1 MGIIWKNMSLENM
14 LHVYPGAM
22 LTARRQYP
30 EGNPHVLLRA
40 GQKVC
45 KWHEDNN
52 TLEECTKT
60 YRGDFYKPISGSPE
74 ASLYW
79 GDFWEKE
86 PIAKVPKV
94 VSREELRKA
103 QREQI
108 AKAAK
113 TQIAGKRLS
122 TGTAISLGVFERK
135 LKRFGLDKN
144 IEWRV
149 CESYELKSTN
159 DHDRILIEDNGQ
171 QHELNFSEHYQRDY
185 YGASEF
191 WKRLDAL
198 EGQTVLLCFANT
210 QLQGEPVLI
219 DVRLPDDIGEF
230 DSKINA
236 LKLEDRKLRESYKTA
251 LHETTLKAVDLH
263 DEEVALQKQF
273 DEASNRLKE
282 KAKANSDEERRL
294 KAERQQKTGQMQKRR
309 EAELLKLATF
319 LPVAKK
325 LEAEAIEEKI
335 TPLEPSTRAVRRTKP
350 SVLDTLDN
358 LLSTIPD
365 KRAEEPSS
373 EENLPNPE
381 VAILQARLNEAEAK
395 AARFE
400 AERDAAEEKAASD
413 ERQLILYNHLEQV
426 KAYHNQSE
434 QEKADLRQLIIENEI
449 KELTKDER
457 EAFFANCE
465 KLKDRLKDEFGK
477 PIKVR
482 LYHGHPKDMLALR
495 GGVNHQVNQLPLVLA
510 EWLDGNQY
518 RVSLPDYT
526 VDIIAALD
534 FDKDHPGEIMVKT
547 FMNLAGEMWL
557 NKEFT
562 VTGYNMKFKKGI
574 KLKQYISWHKAIAA
588 HLHIEQS
595 EKKGQRI
602 NL

>member
-1 MGIIWKNMSLENM
+1 MSLENM

-30 EGNPHVLLRA
+30 EGNAHVLLKA
-40 GQKVC
+40 VHEVC

-60 YRGDFYKPISGSPE
+60 YRGDFYKPVPGSPE

-79 GDFWEKE
+79 GDFWENE
-86 PIAKVPKV
+86 PIAKSPKV
-94 VSREELRKA
+94 LSREDFRKE
-103 QREQI
+103 QRQQI
-108 AKAAK
+108 AKAAR

-135 LKRFGLDKN
+135 IKRNGLDKN
-144 IEWRV
+144 IEWRL
-149 CESYELKSTN
+149 CQSYELKSTN
-159 DHDRILIEDNGQ
+159 DHDRVLIEDNGQ
-171 QHELNFSEHYQRDY
+171 LHELNFSEHYRRDY

-230 DSKINA
+230 DTKINA
-236 LKLEDRKLRESYKTA
+236 LKLEGRKLRDSYKTA
-251 LHETTLKAVDLH
+251 LHETTQKMIGLH
-263 DEEVALQKQF
+263 DEEVALQNQF
-273 DEASNRLKE
+273 AEATKKLNQKV
-282 KAKANSDEERRL
+282 KAASDEERRL
-294 KAERQQKTGQMQKRR
+294 KAERQQKTGQIQKRR
-309 EAELLKLATF
+309 DAELLKLATF

-325 LEAEAIEEKI
+325 QEIADSLQDKLI
-335 TPLEPSTRAVRRTKP
+335 PHDPSIRVVRHVK
-350 SVLDTLDN
+350 SSLIDKLDN
-358 LLSTIPD
+358 LISTLPD
-365 KRAEEPSS
+365 EPAKELPSAEP
-373 EENLPNPE
+373 LPNPE
-381 VAILQARLNEAEAK
+381 VSILQARLNESEAK

-465 KLKDRLKDEFGK
+465 KLKDHLKDEFGK

-526 VDIIAALD
+526 IDIIAALD

-557 NKEFT
+557 NKEFA